1 MSPLV
6 INGEEVERVEFFN
19 FLGTIVSDNFK
30 WDRNTTGIVKKCH
43 QRLFF
48 LRKLKKFGICKITLI
63 QFYRA
68 VIESVLTFSITVWYG
83 ALTEA
88 DRDRLEKI
96 VFTASKIIGSKLE
109 TLEEIY
115 KKRSEK
121 KIQTIMSLPD
131 HPSSQFFSTLPSGR
145 RFRSIL
151 SRTDRF
157 KNSFYVKSARD
168 VRPKRSQPALC

>member
-1 MSPLV
+1 MQAYV
-6 INGEEVERVEFFN
+6 I
-19 FLGTIVSDNFK
+19 
-30 WDRNTTGIVKKCH
+30 H
-43 QRLFF
+43 
-48 LRKLKKFGICKITLI
+48 
-63 QFYRA
+63 FYRA

-88 DRDRLEKI
+88 DRDRLDKI